1 VEARVLA
8 TLLVE
13 MDGISSG
20 GRESVI
26 VMAATNR
33 IDCID
38 AALLRKGRF
47 HEILLVP
54 PPSHSERD
62 LLLLYFAAR
71 CRLTEK
77 CVQSIR
83 TSAAFSREAVSGADI
98 ENLCKE
104 RFISNIQENS
114 GEHSYSRSHVV
125 PVPQ

>member
-20 GRESVI
+20 GSVI

-47 HEILLVP
+47 HETLLVP
-54 PPSHSERD
+54 PPSHSERE

-71 CRLTEK
+71 CRLAEQ

-83 TSAAFSREAVSGADI
+83 TSAAFTREAVSGADI
-98 ENLCKE
+98 ENMCKE
-104 RFISNIQENS
+104 RFISNIRES
-114 GEHSYSRSHVV
+114 IGEHSHCN